1 MQIVNKLNKY
11 ISAVDPGWINRLK
24 PTSEEN
30 LRLLKKYSGM
40 DKENLDFPDAFIEFA
55 KYAGEGDGGL
65 LSETLE
71 GDFSIEALVWE
82 NKETYESFPED
93 INPFNLDFLTD
104 YLGMRYMIL
113 LGQQGEVYHGEWD
126 EIDYDETNYMS
137 PSFEYFLFQC
147 AVLKY
152 EGMFYKE
159 SIYFGS
165 SPLSFKKSA
174 DKRQSDTLE
183 SIMQTFVEKYN
194 LKCAWFNN
202 DYFFHAHNKDISII
216 LDKRGAIAGK
226 IMGNDLQQME
236 EFINPLLD
244 MIGAVIQKKP

>member
-1 MQIVNKLNKY
+1 M

-40 DKENLDFPDAFIEFA
+40 DKD
-55 KYAGEGDGGL
+55 
-65 LSETLE
+65 
-71 GDFSIEALVWE
+71 
-82 NKETYESFPED
+82 FPED

-126 EIDYDETNYMS
+126 ETDYDETNYMS

-165 SPLSFKKSA
+165 SLLSFEESA
-174 DKRQSDTLE
+174 GKRQNDTLE
-183 SIMQTFVEKYN
+183 SIMQTFVGKYN
-194 LKCAWFNN
+194 L
-202 DYFFHAHNKDISII
+202 
-216 LDKRGAIAGK
+216 
-226 IMGNDLQQME
+226 E
-236 EFINPLLD
+236 
-244 MIGAVIQKKP
+244 